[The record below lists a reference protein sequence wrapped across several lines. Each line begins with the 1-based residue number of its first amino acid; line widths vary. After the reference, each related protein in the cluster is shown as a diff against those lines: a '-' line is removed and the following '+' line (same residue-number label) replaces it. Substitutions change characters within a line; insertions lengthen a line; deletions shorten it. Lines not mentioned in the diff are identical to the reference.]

1 MTMKIKT
8 INKTLATAFIVA
20 FLGGCVPTLK
30 TTKTANKNVPASYI
44 NSKDTISIASIKWK
58 EYFSD
63 SNLIALIDT
72 ALKNNQELN
81 IIMQEIEIS
90 KNEVRARKGEYL
102 PFLGLKGGAGL
113 DNPGRYTWKG
123 GVENNLDLR
132 NDPEVV
138 ESKSDFIFG
147 ANATWEL
154 DVWKKLRN
162 AKKSAVYRY
171 LSSTEGKNFMVT
183 NLIAEIANSYYE
195 LIAMD
200 NMLDLLQ
207 KNIQIQ
213 SDALK
218 IIKEQKNAAKVTQ
231 LAVNRFE
238 AQLLNTQNL
247 QFSIKQQIVE
257 IENRINF
264 LTGRFPKPIERN
276 ASAFFTLS
284 TDSTQAGIP
293 SQLLNNR
300 PDIKQAEMEMT
311 AAKLDVKVAK
321 ANFYPSFTI
330 TAGAGLQAFN
340 PAFLVNPESM
350 IYSLAGD
357 LVAPLINRNAI
368 KASYYSANAKQIQ
381 AVYNYERTI
390 LNAHIDVINQLSK
403 IDNYGKS
410 YSIKEKE
417 VEILNQ
423 SIGISNNLFQSA
435 RADYMEVLLTQ
446 REALESKIDL
456 IEIKMKQ
463 INAKVNIYRA
473 LGGGWN

>member
-1 MTMKIKT
+1 MKTKT
-8 INKTLATAFIVA
+8 IHKTLTIAIITA
-20 FLGGCVPTLK
+20 FLGGCVPSLK
-30 TTKTANKNVPASYI
+30 TTKTANKNVPASYT
-44 NSKDTISIASIKWK
+44 NSKDTVSIASIKWK
-58 EYFSD
+58 EYFAD
-63 SNLIALIDT
+63 SYLTALIDT

-81 IIMQEIEIS
+81 IMMQEMEIS

-113 DNPGRYTWKG
+113 DKPGRYTWKG

-132 NDPEVV
+132 NDPEVI

-218 IIKEQKNAAKVTQ
+218 TIKEQKTAAKVTQ

-247 QFSIKQQIVE
+247 QYNIKQQIIE
-257 IENRINF
+257 TENRINF

-276 ASAFFTLS
+276 ASVFFSLS

-293 SQLLNNR
+293 SQLLSNR

-381 AVYNYERTI
+381 AVYNYERSI
-390 LNAHIDVINQLSK
+390 LNAHIDVLNQLSK

-410 YSIKEKE
+410 YSIKAKE

>member
-1 MTMKIKT
+1 MTTKA
-8 INKTLATAFIVA
+8 INKALFIALITA
-20 FLGGCVPTLK
+20 FLGGCVPSLK

-44 NSKDTISIASIKWK
+44 NSKDTVSIASIKWK

-63 SNLIALIDT
+63 SYLTALIDT

-81 IIMQEIEIS
+81 IMMQEIEIS

-102 PFLGLKGGAGL
+102 PFLGLKGGAGV
-113 DNPGRYTWKG
+113 DKPGRYTWKG

-132 NDPEVV
+132 NDPEVI

-218 IIKEQKNAAKVTQ
+218 IIKEQKTAAKVTQ

-247 QFSIKQQIVE
+247 QYNIKQQIIE
-257 IENRINF
+257 TENRINF

-276 ASAFFTLS
+276 ASVFFSLS

-293 SQLLNNR
+293 SQLLSNR

-381 AVYNYERTI
+381 AVYNYERAI
-390 LNAHIDVINQLSK
+390 LNAHIDVLNQLSK

-417 VEILNQ
+417 VDILNQ